1 MLARHDGEK
10 ELFDAVDMEE
20 DARLRDAGFLLP
32 PKQGVAPSVQPVM
45 VLAEVPEYVRAEAQ
59 PVSASDD
66 SWGILKG
73 EDGSTDTKVKR
84 KRNEVCVAHT
94 RKLQKFLFGQYSELL
109 TPRQRFFFFYAV
121 LGLTQTF
128 SQNWSTHA
136 WLRKE
141 RRRKT
146 LRRLGGRKKHG

>member
-20 DARLRDAGFLLP
+20 DARLRDAGFLFP
-32 PKQGVAPSVQPVM
+32 PKQGAAPSVQPVM

-59 PVSASDD
+59 PVSANDD

-84 KRNEVCVAHT
+84 KRNEVCVAHADPM
-94 RKLQKFLFGQYSELL
+94 KLLFTFSHAMSCTTIMVFWSQCC
-109 TPRQRFFFFYAV
+109 AV
-121 LGLTQTF
+121 GRMQTF
-128 SQNWSTHA
+128 SRSWSTRA
-136 WLRKE
+136 WLRKV
-141 RRRKT
+141 RHKKT
-146 LRRLGGRKKHG
+146 LKRLGVRKKHG